1 MSQTKKKSKFALNKS
16 LSMNEDLNLFN
27 SSLSSR
33 INEEEEYDSDEQPK
47 KEVKREIGVFEEF
60 KIKYD
65 ELRKENMEKRSE
77 IDELKRVN
85 KRL

>member
-27 SSLSSR
+27 SSFSSR

-65 ELRKENMEKRSE
+65 ELRKENMEKRNE

>member
-1 MSQTKKKSKFALNKS
+1 
-16 LSMNEDLNLFN
+16 MNEDLNLFN
-27 SSLSSR
+27 SSFSSR

>member
-1 MSQTKKKSKFALNKS
+1 
-16 LSMNEDLNLFN
+16 MNEDLNLFN